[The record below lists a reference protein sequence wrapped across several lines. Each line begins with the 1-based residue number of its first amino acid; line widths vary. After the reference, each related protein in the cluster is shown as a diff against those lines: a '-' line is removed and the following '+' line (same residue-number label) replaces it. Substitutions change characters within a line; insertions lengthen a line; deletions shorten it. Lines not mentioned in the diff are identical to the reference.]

1 LQPGGGWERQR
12 NDATG
17 RLCADGLGGAGEITP
32 VSLTLTETAID
43 GLPADLAAGIVDV
56 TVTDETGGAAGAT
69 VNFTLV
75 EPGTDPATFVE
86 GISAVI
92 SGGPF
97 PDFFLNTAGVV
108 GHTMTTLDEG
118 EYIAW
123 MDLANS
129 VDRPSTPD
137 DIIAVPLTVGAGDD
151 DAVLPATDGSVR
163 AGDYLFDVD
172 VSAGEST
179 VTFTNSSDNQFH
191 HVLLIDFG
199 SSDPAVVEENLL
211 TVLEGDE
218 NTPIPEGIDPAQV
231 NFEFG
236 EAPVYGPGGSGTF
249 DVTFEEGH
257 TYAAVCF
264 VSDRE
269 GGLPHAIQH
278 GMYDVF
284 QVGPAA

>member
-137 DIIAVPLTVGAGDD
+137 DIIAVPLTVG
-151 DAVLPATDGSVR
+151 PATTTRSSLPPMARSGR
-163 AGDYLFDVD
+163 ATI
-172 VSAGEST
+172 SST
-179 VTFTNSSDNQFH
+179 STYRQ
-191 HVLLIDFG
+191 
-199 SSDPAVVEENLL
+199 AR
-211 TVLEGDE
+211 
-218 NTPIPEGIDPAQV
+218 
-231 NFEFG
+231 
-236 EAPVYGPGGSGTF
+236 AP
-249 DVTFEEGH
+249 
-257 TYAAVCF
+257 
-264 VSDRE
+264 
-269 GGLPHAIQH
+269 
-278 GMYDVF
+278 
-284 QVGPAA
+284 